1 MHITLLIIHQYL
13 PFKNP
18 ITVIFPVENDYVNCI
33 FFANVVI
40 DLARDSRVGGGWE
53 TRVVVAREEF

>member
-40 DLARDSRVGGGWE
+40 DLARDSRVGGGGKQG
-53 TRVVVAREEF
+53 

>member
-1 MHITLLIIHQYL
+1 MPITLLIIHQYL
-13 PFKNP
+13 PFKNS
-18 ITVIFPVENDYVNCI
+18 ITVLFPIENDYVNCI

-40 DLARDSRVGGGWE
+40 DLARDSRVGGWE